1 MNTEQLAI
9 YIQQPH
15 LIKMEDLPVLKD
27 LADKNP
33 YASVYSL
40 LYIAGVKQH
49 QSIEL
54 DLVIEQQAYRLSD
67 RKRLFHL
74 IQSSFT
80 NQVEEVIPANVSDS
94 IHETAVTS
102 ELPKEEVIET
112 LLVDQPVE
120 ETIVESA
127 PIQVE
132 TVPEVIEH
140 ENSEETDSAE
150 EDLFEFETSAF
161 SVGQEY
167 FTEVEEKAEI
177 NSEKNN
183 VAEKR
188 EETPEIVVEKA
199 VENKTIDTK
208 RSFTSWLKSSDQSA
222 TANSENPSQKPDK
235 QAIIDRFLQEE
246 PSITRAKTD
255 FYSPS
260 KKAKESL
267 DEETIPVSE
276 TLAKIYAA
284 QGNFPKAI
292 HVYHQLSLNFPEK
305 KSLFAVQIE
314 ELKKKLTL

>member
-1 MNTEQLAI
+1 MNTEHLAI

-80 NQVEEVIPANVSDS
+80 NQTEEVIPANVSDS
-94 IHETAVTS
+94 IPETAVIL
-102 ELPKEEVIET
+102 ELPNEEVIEP
-112 LLVDQPVE
+112 LLVNQPE

-127 PIQVE
+127 TIQVE
-132 TVPEVIEH
+132 TVPEVIEN
-140 ENSEETDSAE
+140 ENSEETDSTE

-177 NSEKNN
+177 NSEKNS
-183 VAEKR
+183 VTEKR

-199 VENKTIDTK
+199 VENKVIDTK

-222 TANSENPSQKPDK
+222 TVNSENPSQKPDK

>member
-1 MNTEQLAI
+1 MNTEQLAT

-54 DLVIEQQAYRLSD
+54 DQVIEQQAYRLSD

-74 IQSSFT
+74 IQSSIT
-80 NQVEEVIPANVSDS
+80 NQTEEVITTKVTDS
-94 IHETAVTS
+94 IPETS
-102 ELPKEEVIET
+102 ETIELPNEDVIEP
-112 LLVDQPVE
+112 LLVNPTEE
-120 ETIVESA
+120 ETNIESL
-127 PIQVE
+127 PIEVE
-132 TVPEVIEH
+132 TVPLVV
-140 ENSEETDSAE
+140 ENEKTTETNSAE

-167 FTEVEEKAEI
+167 FTEVEEQAEI
-177 NSEKNN
+177 NSVKNN
-183 VAEKR
+183 VAEKL
-188 EETPEIVVEKA
+188 EETTDIVE
-199 VENKTIDTK
+199 ENTVKNISNETK
-208 RSFTSWLKSSDQSA
+208 RSFTSWLKSSEQSLTTNNE
-222 TANSENPSQKPDK
+222 TASQKPDK

-267 DEETIPVSE
+267 DEDTIPVSE

>member
-15 LIKMEDLPVLKD
+15 LIKMEDLAVLKD

-80 NQVEEVIPANVSDS
+80 NQAEEVIPANVPDS
-94 IHETAVTS
+94 IYEAAVTS

-112 LLVDQPVE
+112 LLVDQPEE

-140 ENSEETDSAE
+140 KNSEETNSAE

-177 NSEKNN
+177 NSEKNKVVEN
-183 VAEKR
+183 L
-188 EETPEIVVEKA
+188 EETTEILEEKA
-199 VENKTIDTK
+199 VENKIIDTK
-208 RSFTSWLKSSDQSA
+208 RSFTSWLKSSDQS
-222 TANSENPSQKPDK
+222 TTKNRENPAQKPDK